1 MELADEEWRG
11 MILFGL
17 YTGQRL
23 GDIATLTK
31 QNLDLESKEVRLTT
45 GKTGRRQI
53 LPLAGPLL
61 KFVKTLPASDDPAA
75 CLLYTSRC
83 V

>member
-1 MELADEEWRG
+1 MARHDSFRP
-11 MILFGL
+11 L
-17 YTGQRL
+17 YRPAL

-31 QNLDLESKEVRLTT
+31 QNLDLDSKEVRLTT

-61 KFVKTLPASDDPAA
+61 KFMSKSSLPATIPPHRFSPAPMP
-75 CLLYTSRC
+75 
-83 V
+83 